1 MQYWFY
7 GGLKTSGLNLISSV
21 QLLLLYCLAQVN
33 VGKMDSPIEKWNLII
48 GNLALKQVRLPLL
61 LIQLEPTFPVSN
73 SRLLPTQV
81 QATVVG
87 FLAAVAAVV
96 LGWIPEGKFQMSH
109 AVLLCSSSVATA
121 FIASLLQGKHTVVGH
136 WGPATRTKHTQQVQ
150 VSERRWKTKR
160 DQRWIPGAR
169 RQSRGGVSSRG
180 HPGLWMFK

>member
-1 MQYWFY
+1 MGAGGVALGRLVQYWFC
-7 GGLKTSGLNLISSV
+7 GELKTSGLNPISSV
-21 QLLLLYCLAQVN
+21 QLLLLYCLPQVN

-61 LIQLEPTFPVSN
+61 LIQLELSFSVSN
-73 SRLLPTQV
+73 SCLLPTQV

-121 FIASLLQGKHTVVGH
+121 FIASLLQGKHTMVGH
-136 WGPATRTKHTQQVQ
+136 WGQATRTKHTRQVPSGRWLQ
-150 VSERRWKTKR
+150 VPKG
-160 DQRWIPGAR
+160 QR
-169 RQSRGGVSSRG
+169 
-180 HPGLWMFK
+180 KEN